1 MSLFMDYHANLKVP
15 KEMLE
20 QVAKDTRARKRDQFG
35 VRQVEYYHNDA
46 GDGYCLL
53 DAPSAEAVRQHHE
66 AMGVACGPVH
76 EVKTLL

>member
-1 MSLFMDYHANLKVP
+1 MPLFMDYHANLNVP
-15 KEMLE
+15 KEMLD
-20 QVAKDTRARKRDQFG
+20 QVAKDTRARKRDTFG

-53 DAPSAEAVRQHHE
+53 DAPNAEAVRKHHE